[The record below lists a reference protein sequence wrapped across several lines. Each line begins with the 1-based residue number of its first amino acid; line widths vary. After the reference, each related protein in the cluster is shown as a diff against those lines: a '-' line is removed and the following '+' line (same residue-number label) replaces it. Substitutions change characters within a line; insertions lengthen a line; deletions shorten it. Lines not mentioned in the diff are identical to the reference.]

1 MNIIIMGPVG
11 SGKSTQA
18 ELIAKEFGLSLFNA
32 GDLLYFKSKENTP
45 LGREIRL
52 TMEAGGLVDDKVVLR
67 LIEEHLEGGEHG
79 RDVVIDGFPRSL
91 WQAQNLPFPVDKVI
105 YLAVRDK
112 ENKKRLLKRGRKD
125 DTPEVIDRRL
135 AIYHKETEPI
145 LNYYRQKGILYEVDG
160 ERPIEVIFEDIAEI
174 MKDKYGKS
182 IN

>member
-11 SGKSTQA
+11 SGKSTQT

-45 LGREIRL
+45 QGREIRRA
-52 TMEAGGLVDDKVVLR
+52 MEAGELVDDKLVLK
-67 LIEEHLEGGEHG
+67 LIEEHLAGKEHARG
-79 RDVVIDGFPRSL
+79 VVIDGFPRSL
-91 WQAQNLPFPVDKVI
+91 WQAQNLPFSVDKVI
-105 YLAVRDK
+105 YLAVGDK

-135 AIYHKETEPI
+135 VIYHKETEPI

-160 ERPIEVIFEDIAEI
+160 ERLIKVIFEDIVEI
-174 MKDKYGKS
+174 LKDKYGKS